1 MIRKRTFSLICLP
14 PFCQNGLLRLIL
26 SMQEIFHVTKFSA
39 RIRTR
44 DGKVK
49 SLLELLGSAYTSK
62 ITLYLNKGGSRPL
75 FGFFSLFLGSL
86 FEIAIDK
93 FDNDDDDRKLERSK
107 KSLRS
112 SSDLSVEKARRPVRI
127 DSQQF

>member
-1 MIRKRTFSLICLP
+1 
-14 PFCQNGLLRLIL
+14 
-26 SMQEIFHVTKFSA
+26 MQEIFHVTKFSA

-75 FGFFSLFLGSL
+75 FGFIFPFSWF
-86 FEIAIDK
+86 FAYITIDK

-107 KSLRS
+107 KSLHS
-112 SSDLSVEKARRPVRI
+112 SSDLSLEKA
-127 DSQQF
+127 